1 MYNYKT
7 DFLNQKVVNLGLE
20 IWPAFC
26 HSLHNPANFISQNS
40 FQIIQIVTEYEKSY
54 SQAIF

>member
-1 MYNYKT
+1 MLMCQIGIGQGTRIWKKNP
-7 DFLNQKVVNLGLE
+7 FLVIQ
-20 IWPAFC
+20 
-26 HSLHNPANFISQNS
+26 LHNPANFINQNS